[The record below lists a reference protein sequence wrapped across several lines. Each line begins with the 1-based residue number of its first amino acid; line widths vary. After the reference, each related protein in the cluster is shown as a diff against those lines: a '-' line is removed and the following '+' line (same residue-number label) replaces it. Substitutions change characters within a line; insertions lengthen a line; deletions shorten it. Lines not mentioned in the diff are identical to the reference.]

1 MKRIYDFSRTPAK
14 RNYTVA
20 DLRAL
25 KGSGRTLS
33 MANPANNDELQACVE
48 AGIDLFVVG
57 ADQMTDVRRIAPHHF
72 TGAGSTWAQFGS
84 EDEIVAHAYETMRD
98 GADMYYTLRSF
109 DVMERMAR
117 EGIPVQS
124 HIGLIPTFSHHCGGL
139 RAWGRTADEAMK
151 IYETLKRME
160 DAGVFAVEAE
170 CIAEEVLAAV
180 NEKTTIVTFSLGS
193 GNAGDAIFSFVADI
207 CGEASEED
215 TPPKHAYA
223 FGNVGRLHR
232 QIHEERVRCPRQ
244 VPRGSHGPEIP
255 LRRNEC
261 EHAYRRA
268 GEVSGNARQM
278 DANAPVRLRG
288 WHNCLSRLPRLRST
302 TGSCREPCR

>member
-1 MKRIYDFSRTPAK
+1 MKRIYDFSRNPAK

-20 DLRAL
+20 DLKAL
-25 KGSGRTLS
+25 KGSARTLS
-33 MANPANNDELQACVE
+33 MANPANTDELRACVE

-57 ADQMTDVRRIAPHHF
+57 ADQMEDVRRIAPHHF

-84 EDEIVAHAYETMRD
+84 DDEIVAHAYETMRN

-117 EGIPVQS
+117 DGIPVQS

-151 IYETLKRME
+151 IFETLKRME

-170 CIAEEVLAAV
+170 CIAEEVLAAI
-180 NEKTTIVTFSLGS
+180 NDKTSIVTFSLGS
-193 GNAGDAIFSFVADI
+193 GKAGDAIFSFVADI
-207 CGEASEED
+207 CGEASEEE

-232 QIHEERVRCPRQ
+232 QIHEERVAALGKFHAE
-244 VPRGSHGPEIP
+244 VTA
-255 LRRNEC
+255 RNFPYSQTNIGMHDG
-261 EHAYRRA
+261 EHEKMLEALDKWTPTHR
-268 GEVSGNARQM
+268 
-278 DANAPVRLRG
+278 
-288 WHNCLSRLPRLRST
+288 
-302 TGSCREPCR
+302 